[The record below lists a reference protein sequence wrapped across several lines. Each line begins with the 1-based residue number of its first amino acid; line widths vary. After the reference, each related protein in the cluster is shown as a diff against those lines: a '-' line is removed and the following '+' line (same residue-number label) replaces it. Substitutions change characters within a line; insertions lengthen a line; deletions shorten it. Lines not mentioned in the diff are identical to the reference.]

1 MRRQLTFV
9 NFYKTLRYEQI
20 ANSLC
25 IIAYISLLN
34 LLNVIH
40 SYILGV
46 DYQSA
51 LAKASLTLPNRI
63 HPQTKEPGTNGTT
76 PNSVTA
82 NQKFMPKEV
91 AKNATQASNSTNG
104 ANSFMDETAITGG
117 AVDISNGALAQS
129 EEGMN
134 QNAQIENT
142 TGLFQVEVKQRES
155 MSRY

>member
-1 MRRQLTFV
+1 MQQTKQQTRATPQ
-9 NFYKTLRYEQI
+9 
-20 ANSLC
+20 
-25 IIAYISLLN
+25 
-34 LLNVIH
+34 
-40 SYILGV
+40 
-46 DYQSA
+46 YQSA
-51 LAKASLTLPNRI
+51 LAKAALTLPNRI

-91 AKNATQASNSTNG
+91 GKNGLQVLTQASNSTNG

-134 QNAQIENT
+134 QNEHIENT

-155 MSRY
+155 MSRD